1 MDEAEEPY
9 VTFVQYI
16 MMTMFEP
23 GENKQLLVETVIRNL
38 WTRCDHAHVFQ
49 VEFVDA
55 TGTFEAIWLGMQPS
69 MWSEWLRSKEIELD
83 KAIESAIEALEA
95 EANSDDTDD

>member
-9 VTFVQYI
+9 VTITQYI

-23 GENKQLLVETVIRNL
+23 GENKQHLVETVIRNL
-38 WTRCDHAHVFQ
+38 WSRSEHAHVFH
-49 VEFVDA
+49 VEFVDES
-55 TGTFEAIWLGMQPS
+55 GTFEAVWLGMQPS
-69 MWSEWLRSKEIELD
+69 TWSEWLRNQEIELS